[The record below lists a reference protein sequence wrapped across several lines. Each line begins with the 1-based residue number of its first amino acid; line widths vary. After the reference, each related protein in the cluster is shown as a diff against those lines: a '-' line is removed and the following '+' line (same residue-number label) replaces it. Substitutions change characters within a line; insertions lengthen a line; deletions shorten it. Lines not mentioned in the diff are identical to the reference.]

1 MLRLLITITF
11 RDLSVVIRF
20 AVSRE
25 DFAVKILPYSK
36 RVGEWYVAYELK
48 LIDYDLKPLRKVL
61 NWVHDDEKLLQ
72 HYVQL

>member
-72 HYVQL
+72 HYVQQ